1 MLVEDA
7 DVLPKLVTRRPVPIV
22 RRDGRGT
29 LCETTKP
36 AKPEIWKDAV
46 PKGTMPETPFY
57 RQEQEA
63 AGHRGQEEV

>member
-1 MLVEDA
+1 MLIL
-7 DVLPKLVTRRPVPIV
+7 LPKLVTRRPAPIA
-22 RRDGRGT
+22 RRGGHGT

-46 PKGTMPETPFY
+46 PKGTMPGNPLY
-57 RQEQEA
+57 RQEREA

>member
-7 DVLPKLVTRRPVPIV
+7 DVLPKLVTRMLVLIAH
-22 RRDGRGT
+22 RDSRGT

-46 PKGTMPETPFY
+46 PKGTMPRNSFY
-57 RQEQEA
+57 RQEREA
-63 AGHRGQEEV
+63 AGHRG